1 MGRARR
7 PAGPERP
14 GGPGR
19 TMDYPSQSSLTGR
32 PPFPSM
38 GRLMPALPHP
48 SRARLLIVEDDAAI
62 RNAFRQALAG
72 SHDVVTAGSC
82 AEAERLMAE
91 RPAALLLLDYSLP
104 DGTGLGLLARLAR
117 TWPEVRALLV
127 SGDLEAAARD
137 PDGARC
143 PPVRRLAKPVSVA
156 ALRSAVDEALAGP
169 PPG

>member
-1 MGRARR
+1 MR
-7 PAGPERP
+7 
-14 GGPGR
+14 
-19 TMDYPSQSSLTGR
+19 
-32 PPFPSM
+32 
-38 GRLMPALPHP
+38 RLMPDRPLP

-62 RNAFRQALAG
+62 RSAFRQALGGTHEVA
-72 SHDVVTAGSC
+72 TAGSC

-91 RPAALLLLDYSLP
+91 RPAELLLLDYALP

-117 TWPEVRALLV
+117 TWPDVRALLV

-156 ALRSAVDEALAGP
+156 ALRTAVDEVLGTRP
-169 PPG
+169 PA